1 MIGDLYTFKG
11 RTVRVLKRWGKP
23 DPLNP
28 VLERGWRGGDLIDGE
43 YRPKPRKKTGATER
57 RGRGHLDRRTVHE
70 ALPGHEESGGN
81 EG

>member
-28 VLERGWRGGDLIDGE
+28 VLERGWRGGDLKVFEPGKGE
-43 YRPKPRKKTGATER
+43 VG
-57 RGRGHLDRRTVHE
+57 
-70 ALPGHEESGGN
+70 
-81 EG
+81 